1 MCDACFGGSCGN
13 TWVERHGRG
22 PVDEGVE
29 GDNSSGEQPT
39 SSNHPTIS
47 SLGPRLDCSPTI
59 RHRKNIQILK
69 MLVKYSESNS
79 QHLCLKSCQPKKV
92 RLWEAFLGCQT
103 GLADDGVTWLCE
115 DIAKNVLFRSK
126 KTSGESNPLEK
137 IRWNSDLGETHI
149 ASKMPPK
156 KVIFGIFAIFC

>member
-1 MCDACFGGSCGN
+1 
-13 TWVERHGRG
+13 
-22 PVDEGVE
+22 
-29 GDNSSGEQPT
+29 
-39 SSNHPTIS
+39 
-47 SLGPRLDCSPTI
+47 
-59 RHRKNIQILK
+59 